1 MGTPFLSARVSVKRL
16 LWSVALASV
25 AVLTLWLFAT
35 ADGGVGRLFAGIAL
49 IVFVAVASHLFGRR
63 RGCAMIDPDQPRV
76 SVELFTSRVS
86 AIASLVFGCSLA
98 AAGMFLLIKLSGM
111 FLGVSVSCV
120 MSAVF
125 ASWVVIG
132 IFIAWSRALRPVVRL
147 SSDGETV
154 AVNRLLYRHRLPLKG
169 LHVHRILDTQGQTV
183 ALRLRPDGS
192 SGRSATL
199 APAGGERAVL
209 DQLAEWL
216 GQRGAVRSTV
226 GRIVD
231 GSYLR
236 QYVQAA
242 VEGSTIAVCMVIAPL
257 ACYITLFWFRWL
269 TAGVTD
275 LEQLSS
281 VVVNAA
287 LCGLVLYALMRCWVW
302 KSLSGGWLS
311 RRKPKHSWRV
321 LVTDPGGHSSF
332 QDYGKTAVLAAE
344 DDRIRLAFSRGCAII
359 DRSDI
364 TTVGPGSAWRRL
376 LASGLRRMRC
386 YPTRIDWTTSDG
398 VSHSVLLTSEAG
410 WTFGRDRK
418 LDRDL
423 RRALQSWRAGD
434 HSCLRATRSPGPV
447 LVAPLMTLA
456 FLVVGLA
463 LPFIHNDLVY
473 NKLRTL
479 TWRPPAA
486 IQPQGYPRPHVMTSM
501 PPGAPAIATLP
512 AFGGKQLQTWT
523 FRPDTCAYSLLS
535 AMPLLG
541 TASTPEPST
550 HLLFGPEFLLMGMV
564 PPGRRGS
571 GGESPYQVLSL
582 RDLCTSEAAIP
593 TSIRDSY
600 PGSFWSRSALFR
612 DERFYYERA
621 AEHGGRETGWVD
633 LRTGAVHPPGMARE
647 TTSSRI
653 QPIFFPDGRHV
664 LDQWAV
670 VDLDT
675 GHQCNVILPES
686 MQTRQIVWVAR
697 STAVGDALRIVATSI
712 PEHASGNVEARQDIW
727 DISPASGRVDVVYT
741 MSPRT
746 SLCAIDG
753 ERWLMQQ
760 AGERKGDYTLLLHD
774 HATSQ
779 TRRVDVKTTGT
790 HYLLTGQNQ
799 MLTLN
804 EEKGW
809 SKTDLVFRP

>member
-35 ADGGVGRLFAGIAL
+35 ADGGAGRLFAGIGL
-49 IVFVAVASHLFGRR
+49 IVFVTVALHLFGQR
-63 RGCAMIDPDQPRV
+63 RGCTAIYPDQPAV
-76 SVELFTSRVS
+76 CVELFTSRVS
-86 AIASLVFGCSLA
+86 AIASLVFGCGLA

-120 MSAVF
+120 MSLVF

-132 IFIAWSRALRPVVRL
+132 IFIAWSRALHPVVRL

-154 AVNRLLYRHRLPLKG
+154 AVNRLLYRHRFPVKE
-169 LHVHRILDTQGQTV
+169 LHVCRILDTQGQTV
-183 ALRLRPDGS
+183 ALRLGGDGAG
-192 SGRSATL
+192 GRSVTL

-364 TTVGPGSAWRRL
+364 TTVGPGSAWRRI

-423 RRALQSWRAGD
+423 HRALLSWGAGD
-434 HSCLRATRSPGPV
+434 QSRLRATQSRGPV
-447 LVAPLMTLA
+447 LLAPVMTLV
-456 FLVVGLA
+456 FVVIGLA
-463 LPFIHNDLVY
+463 LPFIHNALVR
-473 NKLRTL
+473 NKLGTL
-479 TWRPPAA
+479 KWRPPAA
-486 IQPQGYPRPHVMTSM
+486 IQPQGYPQPHAMASL
-501 PPGAPAIATLP
+501 PSGSSAIATLP
-512 AFGGKQLQTWT
+512 ASGGSLPQTWT
-523 FRPDTCAYSLLS
+523 FSPDTCAYSLLS

-541 TASTPEPST
+541 TSSTPEPFT
-550 HLLFGPEFLLMGMV
+550 HLLYDPEYLLMCTV
-564 PPGRRGS
+564 PPGRHGS
-571 GGESPYQVLSL
+571 SSRIPYQILSV
-582 RDLCTSEAAIP
+582 RDLRTSEAAIP

-600 PGSFWSRSALFR
+600 PGAFWSRSALFR

-633 LRTGAVHPPGMARE
+633 LRTGAVHPLGMARE

-653 QPIFFPDGRHV
+653 QPVFFPDGMHV

-675 GHQCNVILPES
+675 GHLRSVIFPES
-686 MQTRQIVWVAR
+686 MQFRQVVWVAR
-697 STAVGDALRIVATSI
+697 PIAVGAALRLVVTSI
-712 PEHASGNVEARQDIW
+712 PGHAPGNVEARQDIW
-727 DISPASGRVDVVYT
+727 DVSPSTGRVDVVYT
-741 MSPRT
+741 MTPRT

-753 ERWLMQQ
+753 DRWLMQQ
-760 AGERKGDYTLLLHD
+760 AGERKGDYTLLFHD

-779 TRRVDVKTTGT
+779 THRVDMATTGT

-804 EEKGW
+804 DEKGW
-809 SKTDLVFRP
+809 SKTDLVFKP